1 MQRFPPAE
9 FSLVEY
15 VQDVA
20 RDDRLVSLKQLGHLA
35 KRQPRGLAIEAN
47 LDARST
53 VLPLVQEE
61 FSLATWRQVSHSAF
75 CSRYLRRL
83 RSRAHGTACQP
94 GNRGAS
100 RSPRS
105 LQPRAEHQ

>member
-15 VQDVA
+15 VRDVA

-35 KRQPRGLAIEAN
+35 KRQPGRLAIEAN

-53 VLPLVQEE
+53 VLPLVDQK
-61 FSLATWRQVSHSAF
+61 LGLSA
-75 CSRYLRRL
+75 SD
-83 RSRAHGTACQP
+83 
-94 GNRGAS
+94 
-100 RSPRS
+100 
-105 LQPRAEHQ
+105 